1 MEVMAEKV
9 TKKAHEK
16 MKAKLKEFKD
26 KRPKISK
33 TIGEAR
39 EHGDLKENSAYHAAK
54 EEQGLNEMRIR
65 DLEARIENAMVVK
78 ESDMTK
84 SDTVR
89 LNSTVKIKALD
100 SGDEMVYTIVP
111 EIESD
116 VLEGKISTDS
126 PIGGAV
132 FGAKKGEVVEAD
144 LPRGEVKF
152 KIIEIK

>member
-1 MEVMAEKV
+1 MTEKV
-9 TKKAHEK
+9 TKKAYEK
-16 MKAKLKEFKD
+16 MKAKLKELKD

-65 DLEARIENAMVVK
+65 DLEARVENAVVVS
-78 ESDMTK
+78 ESDMPK
-84 SDTVR
+84 SDVVR
-89 LNSTVKIKALD
+89 LNSTVKLKALD
-100 SGDEMVYTIVP
+100 NGTEMEYTIVS
-111 EIESD
+111 EIDAD
-116 VLEGKISTDS
+116 VLEGRISTDS

-132 FGAKKGEVVEAD
+132 FGGKKGEVVEVD

-152 KIIEIK
+152 KIIEIR